1 MSENHDAINKRR
13 RFLQL
18 VGGGTLALPLIGLS
32 ACSKET
38 QDAPAAPAG
47 APSAEDVADD
57 VADEVAEAVESVD
70 APVAGGDMPKLAED
84 DPQAKALA
92 YTHDASTVDAGTQP
106 RYQAGQLC
114 RNCALYQG
122 DEGDEWAGCS
132 IFPGKLV
139 NGAGWCSVYA
149 PKVG

>member
-1 MSENHDAINKRR
+1 MSDNHDAINRRR

-32 ACSKET
+32 ACSGEKQEAPAAT
-38 QDAPAAPAG
+38 DSAPPTEDAADAPADVME
-47 APSAEDVADD
+47 SADPTA
-57 VADEVAEAVESVD
+57 
-70 APVAGGDMPKLAED
+70 AGGDMPQLAED
-84 DPQAKALA
+84 DPQARALA
-92 YTHDASTVDAGTQP
+92 YTHDASTVDADSQP

-122 DEGDEWAGCS
+122 NEDDEWAGCS

-149 PKVG
+149 PKLG